1 MGLLAMLVPNGVVP
15 NGVDMG
21 TNLGTMVTVV
31 IGLLAGAVIVL
42 MDIHSREVMVHMA
55 LVHMALV
62 LSNQL

>member
-1 MGLLAMLVPNGVVP
+1 
-15 NGVDMG
+15 
-21 TNLGTMVTVV
+21 MVTVV

-42 MDIHSREVMVHMA
+42 MDIHSREVMVYMA